1 MSEESAFEEDDY
13 EEQKDIGA
21 PNPPKVALKRL
32 TDDQDDGKKS
42 KKVTIKILASMP
54 NNAREEEEAFF
65 ASNFTVN
72 PVFEYDNP
80 MVASR
85 FISQFKKPRSELMPI
100 ATKIMDAFLAEYG
113 SESNYFL
120 TEGRVITDHDE
131 TEEIFKRYLEEL
143 NVLETALINFS
154 EKIVAPTSVTY
165 DNYSSKI
172 RINI

>member
-1 MSEESAFEEDDY
+1 M
-13 EEQKDIGA
+13 
-21 PNPPKVALKRL
+21 KRL

-54 NNAREEEEAFF
+54 N
-65 ASNFTVN
+65 N

-143 NVLETALINFS
+143 NVLDTALINFS